1 MYDDEIKIIT
11 ENKIEREQIFWEK
24 QGLMDAIS
32 QMHLS
37 QKKMKKLSE
46 DELSSLWQQ
55 YITDRSNKKIKDILI
70 VQYIY
75 LIKYVVGRIKVSLP
89 DNVASEDISGFGV
102 EGLINAIERFTPDK
116 NARFETYA
124 ITRIRGAII
133 DRIREQD
140 WVPRAVRKKQK
151 EINAVSQLMQKELGR
166 MPTDA
171 EIAQKVGLTEEK
183 FQEIM
188 KNAHVGTVVSL
199 NAAKDKQDQGIEI
212 IDTLQDEN
220 QVTPLEKL
228 EEKDSKKDLVKGLA
242 RLPERERMLLTLYYH
257 ENMTFAEIGA
267 MMKISESRCCQL
279 HAQAIM
285 KLRNILTANT
295 MTMRRIVEK

>member
-295 MTMRRIVEK
+295 MTMRRIVEE

>member
-1 MYDDEIKIIT
+1 
-11 ENKIEREQIFWEK
+11 
-24 QGLMDAIS
+24 MDAIS
-32 QMHLS
+32 QVHLS
-37 QKKMKKLSE
+37 QKKMKKLTE
-46 DELSSLWQQ
+46 EELNSLWEQ
-55 YITDRSNKKIKDILI
+55 YITDRSNKKIKDVLI

-75 LIKYVVGRIKVSLP
+75 LIKYVVGRIRVSLP
-89 DNVASEDISGFGV
+89 DNIASEDISAFGV
-102 EGLINAIERFTPDK
+102 EGLINAIERFTPEK
-116 NARFETYA
+116 NTRFETYA
-124 ITRIRGAII
+124 LTRIRGTII

-140 WVPRAVRKKQK
+140 WVPRAVRQKQK
-151 EINAVSQLMQKELGR
+151 EINSVTQLMQKDLGR

-171 EIAQKVGLTEEK
+171 EVAAKVGLTEEK

-188 KNAHVGTVVSL
+188 KNAHIGNVVSL
-199 NAAKDKQDQGIEI
+199 NATKDKQEQGVEI
-212 IDTLQDEN
+212 IDTIQDEN
-220 QVTPLEKL
+220 QITPLEKL

-285 KLRNILTANT
+285 KLRNILTTNT
-295 MTMRRIVEK
+295 MAMRRIIEEE